1 MENETRP
8 GYFKDSDGNWQKERR
23 KQTDRRC
30 SRENIP
36 RHDRRLLYRRKTDAE
51 IRDRD
56 AKEQIEEALEDFAA
70 EHEG

>member
-1 MENETRP
+1 MENETHP
-8 GYFKDSDGNWQKERR
+8 GHFRDKEGNWQKDRR
-23 KQTDRRC
+23 EQTDRRR
-30 SRENIP
+30 SGANIP